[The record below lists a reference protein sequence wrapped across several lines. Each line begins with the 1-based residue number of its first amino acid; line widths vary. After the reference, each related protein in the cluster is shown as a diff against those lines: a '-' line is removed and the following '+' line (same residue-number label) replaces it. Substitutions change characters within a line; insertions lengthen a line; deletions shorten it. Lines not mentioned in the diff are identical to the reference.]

1 MLLHQ
6 LAPDILEALENLR
19 SDFEE
24 ERLFKKW
31 CMDFVRTDAHFASRH
46 NPKGHLTASA
56 WVLNDTLDS
65 ALLIHH
71 RGLDKWFQP
80 GGHIE
85 AEDATLMAAAQREL
99 QEECG
104 ITGALPLQTDI
115 FDLDIHLIPAKGD
128 MPEHLHLDLRF
139 AFRVPPGAEERPDF
153 TEIRDL
159 RWFSIDALLAMP
171 LQQSVRRMVLKTVGR
186 KAQAF

>member
-6 LAPDILEALENLR
+6 LAPDILEALENLH

-31 CMDFVRTDAHFASRH
+31 CLDFVRTETHFASRH

-56 WVLNDTLDS
+56 WVLNDALDQ

-85 AEDATLMAAAQREL
+85 AEDGSLFAAAQREL

-104 ITGALPLQTDI
+104 IAEAVPLRPSI
-115 FDLDIHLIPAKGD
+115 FDLDIHLIPAKGE

-139 AFRVPPGAEERPDF
+139 AFRVPPEAVENPDYA
-153 TEIRDL
+153 EIRDM
-159 RWFSIDALLAMP
+159 RWFPIAELLQRP
-171 LQQSVRRMVLKTVGR
+171 LQQSVRRMVLKTAGI
-186 KAQAF
+186 A